1 MSTIRIQESHQ
12 ALRAGPG
19 VDDLSFEVRRGAA
32 GYGIVM
38 LLAASRTTIRRDVA

>member
-1 MSTIRIQESHQ
+1 MTCPSRS
-12 ALRAGPG
+12 
-19 VDDLSFEVRRGAA
+19 GAVLA